1 MKRRKIS
8 QLSINVKLKMNI
20 IFSFIYF
27 LFVSINCDDIRRI
40 LPFPRL
46 REQIEEVTIE
56 ATSSESPDSNL
67 VSFLVQNVK
76 EIFGAADEPTVLVD
90 QEIDAT
96 TTEFEVTTET
106 ESVDREKILNKIN
119 ICHKNISGVIIDECT
134 QENILDSTNEEV
146 TVTTKQFSKDRVIP
160 ESEEIKL
167 NPLESWYSKDREE
180 TSSLPISTPNYNV
193 STKRSCIFCNNVEV
207 EYCDDPKNKLISSIV
222 CEQDEDLCYSQHT
235 PFGLVDRGCFNINR
249 NITTYFCSCNLC
261 NYIAIS
267 EMPHIFS
274 RKQDW
279 IENVKEMSR
288 LKRFRRS
295 IFKDMSCLRCE
306 INGTTKSGDILYS
319 TNCLEGNIGS
329 LPLQLCAKNEI
340 CAVKAIRS
348 EGYMWRGCVSKPL
361 YNYWWTLCDTDLC
374 NYEALVSI
382 FDQF

>member
-1 MKRRKIS
+1 MKRSKIS
-8 QLSINVKLKMNI
+8 QLSNNVKLKMNI
-20 IFSFIYF
+20 IFNFLYF

-46 REQIEEVTIE
+46 REQIEEVTIQS
-56 ATSSESPDSNL
+56 TSSENPDSNL

-90 QEIDAT
+90 QVIDAT
-96 TTEFEVTTET
+96 TTESEVMTET
-106 ESVDREKILNKIN
+106 ESVNRAKVLNKIN
-119 ICHKNISGVIIDECT
+119 IFYKNISGVIDGCT
-134 QENILDSTNEEV
+134 HENILDTTNEGL
-146 TVTTKQFSKDRVIP
+146 TVRTEQFSKDLDVIVIP

-167 NPLESWYSKDREE
+167 NPLESWYSKDRQE
-180 TSSLPISTPNYNV
+180 TTSIPTPNYNA
-193 STKRSCIFCNNVEV
+193 STKISCIFCNNIEV

-249 NITTYFCSCNLC
+249 NITTYYCSCNLC

-279 IENVKEMSR
+279 IEYVKEMSR

-306 INGTTKSGDILYS
+306 INGTTKSEDILYS

-329 LPLQLCAKNEI
+329 LPFQLCAKNEI